1 MLDGSTSTT
10 TPPASSTGGMGSKRF
25 KLIMRYKQQANELAK
40 VEQDMHKLAK
50 NLALTSDCL
59 NEANERQVF
68 LVSETATLIRK
79 AEKARLQIE
88 QEKVDKEIIVQ
99 DLNRLNQLRDKL
111 VVSGKASFKR
121 RVTTK

>member
-1 MLDGSTSTT
+1 MLDTSNSTT
-10 TPPASSTGGMGSKRF
+10 AAPTSSGGMGSKRF

-40 VEQDMHKLAK
+40 VEQEMHKLAK

-79 AEKARLQIE
+79 AEKARL
-88 QEKVDKEIIVQ
+88 
-99 DLNRLNQLRDKL
+99 
-111 VVSGKASFKR
+111 
-121 RVTTK
+121 